1 MLKLRRL
8 KPALGIALAV
18 PAIWLVSLTIAP
30 LADAYVYWT
39 NSSGASIGRA
49 ELDGSGENPSFITTL
64 GFPEAIAVDEG
75 HIYWT
80 NATNAIGRAAID
92 GTGIEHAFI
101 TGDEVD
107 GVAVDAAHIYW
118 SNAGDGTI
126 GRASLDGTGVE
137 QAFISGLD
145 TPAHLAV
152 DSKFVYW
159 ANGGETIGRAKLDG
173 TGADQSFIE
182 ADGFPAGVAVD
193 ADHIYWVNAAV
204 QGELGAIGRADIDGS
219 DVRQIFTGSAN
230 PPSFGFPS
238 GVAVDT
244 GHLYWADFSYPSI
257 VRSKIDGTA
266 VNPQFIGTG
275 LFTFP
280 RDVAVDAAK
289 TDVTAPQTRITL
301 RPPNKIPRHKVMF
314 KFISSEP
321 GSSFE
326 CKRDKRPF
334 RSCKSPKKL
343 RRLGAAKHRFKVRAT
358 DAAGNTDPSPAK
370 DTFEVKR

>member
-8 KPALGIALAV
+8 KPALRIALAV
-18 PAIWLVSLTIAP
+18 PAMWLVSLTIAP
-30 LADAYVYWT
+30 LADAYVYWS
-39 NSSGASIGRA
+39 NSNGTSIGRA
-49 ELDGSGENPSFITTL
+49 ELDGSEVNPAFISTL
-64 GFPEAIAVDEG
+64 GFPEAIAVDQG

-80 NATNAIGRAAID
+80 NATNAIGRAALD
-92 GTGIEHAFI
+92 GTGIEHTFV
-101 TGDEVD
+101 TGNDVD

-118 SNAGDGTI
+118 SNAGDETI
-126 GRASLDGTGVE
+126 GRANLDGTGVE

-145 TPAHLAV
+145 MPGHLVV
-152 DSKFVYW
+152 DPNYIYW
-159 ANGGETIGRAKLDG
+159 ANGGKAIGRARLDG

-182 ADGFPAGVAVD
+182 ADGVPAGVAVD
-193 ADHIYWVNAAV
+193 VGHIYWVNAAV

-219 DVRQIFTGSAN
+219 DVQQVFTGSAN

-289 TDVTAPQTRITL
+289 TDVTAPQTRITM
-301 RPPNKIPRHKVMF
+301 RPPNKIPRHKVRF
-314 KFISSEP
+314 RFRSSEP
-321 GSSFE
+321 RSSFE
-326 CKRDKRPF
+326 CKRDERPF
-334 RSCKSPKKL
+334 MPCKSPKKL
-343 RRLGAAKHRFKVRAT
+343 RRLGSGKHRFKVRAT
-358 DAAGNTDPSPAK
+358 DAAGNIDPSPAK
-370 DTFEVKR
+370 DTFKVKR